1 MTFAHSRNSDGHRH
15 ELVDHLLTVAELA
28 EQFATPFGGAAFGW
42 WAGRL
47 HDIGKASPAFQAY
60 LAACEREPHRRH
72 PTVDHKGAGTL
83 ACMEICQELAFL
95 IQGHHGGLPDRS
107 ALRTKLKELVR
118 ASAHSANPSSIGAF
132 TPDSAEI
139 KLHPAP
145 VYPPFAQTEPGFEFF
160 LRMCFSALVDADH
173 RDTEQHFRS
182 DKSAGRGG
190 TPSLATLARR
200 LEEAQDQLTGQRH
213 DPVNQVRDEVYRA
226 CLQAATLSPG
236 FFRLTVPTGG
246 GKTRSGLAFALQH
259 ALLHDLDRVIVAVPF
274 LTITDQTADV
284 FRAVLGDDR
293 AVLEHHS
300 GADATDDEIGAPTA
314 RAIWRRLAAEDWDA
328 PVIVT
333 TTVQFF
339 ESLFSRKT
347 TACRKLHRIAR
358 AVVILDE
365 AQTFPP
371 GLLNPILTALT
382 ELVENYGTSVVFC
395 TATQPAFARAP
406 GFADLDQVREIAP
419 DPPRLFR
426 MLKRVAYEL
435 PGVTEQWTWDDVAA
449 QMCAT
454 PQALT
459 IVNTKSDALAL
470 VDAVGDPQALHL
482 STLLCGAHRRDI
494 LAIVRHR
501 LAMGE
506 PCHVVSTQV
515 VEAGVDIDF
524 PVVLRAIG
532 PLDRIVQAAG
542 RCNREGLLAAG
553 RLVVFDPVDGH
564 LPPGAYR
571 TATDITRG
579 LLAQGIPDLDDPE
592 LFERYF
598 GSLFPVVNL
607 DQKGIQALRRQFEF
621 ARVADAFRMIDDD
634 SVSVVVRYRGMATP
648 TPARTGREPR
658 GDHDTR
664 SRQILTDLRDV
675 GDKPDFARIR
685 PLLRRAQPY
694 VVSVRRRALAEA
706 ADQGLVSELVAG
718 LWAWEG
724 GYDDVRGLSP
734 RRPVDDFVV

>member
-1 MTFAHSRNSDGHRH
+1 
-15 ELVDHLLTVAELA
+15 
-28 EQFATPFGGAAFGW
+28 
-42 WAGRL
+42 
-47 HDIGKASPAFQAY
+47 
-60 LAACEREPHRRH
+60 
-72 PTVDHKGAGTL
+72 
-83 ACMEICQELAFL
+83 LAFL
-95 IQGHHGGLPDRS
+95 IQGHHGGLPDQS
-107 ALRTKLKELVR
+107 ALRTKLKELMGT
-118 ASAHSANPSSIGAF
+118 SAHSATQSSIGAF
-132 TPDSAEI
+132 TVDPEEI
-139 KLHPAP
+139 KLHPVP
-145 VYPPFAQTEPGFEFF
+145 SYPPFAQTESGFELF

-173 RDTEQHFRS
+173 RDTELHFRS
-182 DKSAGRGG
+182 DKAAGRGG

-226 CLQAATLSPG
+226 CLQAASRSPG

-259 ALLHDLDRVIVAVPF
+259 ALVHDLDRVIVAVPF

-284 FRAVLGDDR
+284 LRRVLGDDR

-300 GADATDDEIGAPTA
+300 GADATDDEIGAPTP
-314 RAIWRRLAAEDWDA
+314 RATWRRLAAEDWDA

-347 TACRKLHRIAR
+347 TSCRKLHRIAR
-358 AVVILDE
+358 GVVILDE

-406 GFADLDQVREIAP
+406 GFAALDDVREIAP

-426 MLKRVAYEL
+426 LLKRVAYEL
-435 PGVTEQWTWDDVAA
+435 PSVTEQWTWGEVAA
-449 QMCAT
+449 QMRAT
-454 PQALT
+454 PQVLT

-470 VDAVGDPQALHL
+470 LDAVGDPHALHL

-494 LAIVRHR
+494 LAIIRHR

-524 PVVLRAIG
+524 PVVLRALG

-542 RCNREGLLAAG
+542 RCNREGVLAAG

-598 GSLFPVVNL
+598 GSLFGVVNL
-607 DQKGIQALRRQFEF
+607 DQKGIQALRRQTEF
-621 ARVADAFRMIDDD
+621 AQVADAFRMIDDD

-648 TPARTGREPR
+648 MPAKNRRGPR
-658 GDHDTR
+658 RDHDML
-664 SRQILTDLRDV
+664 SRQVLADLRHV
-675 GDKPDFARIR
+675 GEKPDFAKMR
-685 PLLRRAQPY
+685 PMLRRAQPY
-694 VVSVRRRALAEA
+694 VVSVRQRAVAEA
-706 ADQGLVSELVAG
+706 ASQGLVSELVAG

-724 GYDDVRGLSP
+724 GYDDVVGLIP
-734 RRPVDDFVV
+734 QRPVDDFVL